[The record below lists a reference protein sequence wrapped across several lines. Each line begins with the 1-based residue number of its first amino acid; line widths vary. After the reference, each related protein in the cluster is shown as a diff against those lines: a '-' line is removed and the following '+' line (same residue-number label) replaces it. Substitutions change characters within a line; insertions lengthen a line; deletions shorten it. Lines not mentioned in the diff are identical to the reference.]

1 VLTLT
6 HTLRHHGAHTH
17 TLTPICTPDPNPAT
31 PDPAEADMWDHP
43 VSEGEDQESPGRE
56 EKMAKQRVRP
66 TEEKKLAREGSE
78 PSQPHAQ
85 PAHLPEPA
93 C

>member
-1 VLTLT
+1 
-6 HTLRHHGAHTH
+6 
-17 TLTPICTPDPNPAT
+17 
-31 PDPAEADMWDHP
+31 MWDHP
-43 VSEGEDQESPGRE
+43 VSEGEDQELPGRE

-66 TEEKKLAREGSE
+66 TEEKKLARKGSE